1 MWGCVKSNLSQLQTC
16 LRLPA
21 AHNVPEVHAPDPPAP
36 VRLSIT
42 PKVANDGHRTICEVA
57 LPVLRE
63 VMQESE
69 WESKVPILQ
78 AREALRRVDYAGNRF
93 WGANL
98 DYSRKRTVEDIIVS
112 RYYSEVRLSLLG

>member
-1 MWGCVKSNLSQLQTC
+1 M
-16 LRLPA
+16 
-21 AHNVPEVHAPDPPAP
+21 PEVHAPDPPVP
-36 VRLSIT
+36 VRLSIN

-57 LPVLRE
+57 LPILLE

-69 WESKVPILQ
+69 WESKVPLLQ
-78 AREALRRVDYAGNRF
+78 AREALRRVDFAGNRF
-93 WGANL
+93 WGVNL

>member
-1 MWGCVKSNLSQLQTC
+1 
-16 LRLPA
+16 
-21 AHNVPEVHAPDPPAP
+21 
-36 VRLSIT
+36 
-42 PKVANDGHRTICEVA
+42 
-57 LPVLRE
+57 
-63 VMQESE
+63 MQESE

-112 RYYSEVRLSLLG
+112 RYYSEVRLSLLGWKKSDCHFLFMCMFLFLYA